1 MAEVGSS
8 SDAALSRP
16 YRGVS
21 ATDRRDQRRQRLID
35 AGLQLFGTQGIAAIG
50 IVDVC
55 AEAGLTKRYFY
66 ENFASIDALAD
77 AVFEYVTGNLVA
89 AVAPA
94 IELGGGRD
102 PRPALTV
109 YTRALLSDPR
119 VVRLLAVESQ
129 TGPLKKYRDGFPTRA
144 VELWFAFAADDD
156 ALPPPQEMRLKA
168 YAFIGAAQQIGMAWL
183 DGHLPLTIDEVIDQL
198 VDMFY
203 RISDIAP
210 PPPQDDEPDSV
221 TVRKRR
227 GRAR

>member
-1 MAEVGSS
+1 MAEEASS

-21 ATDRRDQRRQRLID
+21 ATDRRDQRRQRLIE
-35 AGLQLFGTQGIAAIG
+35 AGLQLFGTRGLAAVG

-66 ENFASIDALAD
+66 ENFASIDKLAD
-77 AVFEYVTGNLVA
+77 AVFEHVTGNIVA

-94 IELGGGRD
+94 IEIGGGRD

-109 YTRALLSDPR
+109 YARALLSDPR
-119 VVRLLAVESQ
+119 VVRFLAIESQ
-129 TGPLKKYRDGFPTRA
+129 VGPLKKHRDEFPTRA

-156 ALPPPQEMRLKA
+156 ALPPPDEMRLKA
-168 YAFIGAAQQIGMAWL
+168 YGFIGAAQQIGVAWL
-183 DGHLPLTIDEVIDQL
+183 NGQLPLTMDEVIDRL

-203 RISDIAP
+203 RISGIAP
-210 PPPQDDEPDSV
+210 P
-221 TVRKRR
+221 
-227 GRAR
+227 

>member
-1 MAEVGSS
+1 MAEATRSS
-8 SDAALSRP
+8 VAPAPRP

-21 ATDRRDQRRQRLID
+21 ATDRRNRRHQRLID
-35 AGLQLFGTQGIAAIG
+35 AGLQLFGTRGIAAVG

-77 AVFEYVTGNLVA
+77 AVFEHVTGNLVA
-89 AVAPA
+89 VVAPA
-94 IELGGGRD
+94 IEIGAGRD

-119 VVRLLAVESQ
+119 VIRLLAVESQ

-144 VELWFAFAADDD
+144 VDLWFAFAAADE
-156 ALPPPQEMRLKA
+156 AIPPPQDMRLKA
-168 YAFIGAAQQIGMAWL
+168 YGFVGAAQQIGMAWL

-198 VDMFY
+198 VDIFY
-203 RISDIAP
+203 RISGIAP
-210 PPPQDDEPDSV
+210 PSPRGDEPD
-221 TVRKRR
+221 
-227 GRAR
+227 

>member
-1 MAEVGSS
+1 MVEAASS
-8 SDAALSRP
+8 SAAAVPRP

-35 AGLQLFGTQGIAAIG
+35 AGLQLFGTRGIAAVG

-55 AEAGLTKRYFY
+55 AEAALTKRYFY
-66 ENFASIDALAD
+66 ENFASIDALAE
-77 AVFEYVTGNLVA
+77 AVFEHVTGNLVA
-89 AVAPA
+89 VVAPA
-94 IELGGGRD
+94 IEVGAGRD

-144 VELWFAFAADDD
+144 VELWFAFAAADDV
-156 ALPPPQEMRLKA
+156 PPPQDMRLKA
-168 YAFIGAAQQIGMAWL
+168 YGFIGAAQQIGLAWL

-203 RISDIAP
+203 RISGIAP
-210 PPPQDDEPDSV
+210 RLQHDDEPD
-221 TVRKRR
+221 
-227 GRAR
+227 

>member
-1 MAEVGSS
+1 MVEAASS
-8 SDAALSRP
+8 SVTPAPRP

-21 ATDRRDQRRQRLID
+21 ATDRRNQRRQRLIE
-35 AGLQLFGTQGIAAIG
+35 AGLQLFGTRGIAAVG

-66 ENFASIDALAD
+66 ESFASIDALAD
-77 AVFEYVTGNLVA
+77 AVFEHVTGNLVA

-94 IELGGGRD
+94 IEVGAGRD

-129 TGPLKKYRDGFPTRA
+129 TGPLRKYRDGFPTRA
-144 VELWFAFAADDD
+144 VELWFAFASDDD
-156 ALPPPQEMRLKA
+156 AVPPPQDMRLKA
-168 YAFIGAAQQIGMAWL
+168 YGFIGAAQQIGMAWL

-198 VDMFY
+198 VDLFY
-203 RISDIAP
+203 RISGIAP
-210 PPPQDDEPDSV
+210 RPPQDDEPD
-221 TVRKRR
+221 
-227 GRAR
+227 

>member
-1 MAEVGSS
+1 
-8 SDAALSRP
+8 
-16 YRGVS
+16 
-21 ATDRRDQRRQRLID
+21 
-35 AGLQLFGTQGIAAIG
+35 LQLFGTRGIAAVG
-50 IVDVC
+50 IVDLC

-66 ENFASIDALAD
+66 ENFASIYALAD
-77 AVFEYVTGNLVA
+77 AVLEHVTGNLVA

-144 VELWFAFAADDD
+144 AVELWFAFAADDE

-168 YAFIGAAQQIGMAWL
+168 YGFIGAAQQIGMAWL

-198 VDMFY
+198 VDVFY

-210 PPPQDDEPDSV
+210 PPTQDDEPD
-221 TVRKRR
+221 
-227 GRAR
+227 

>member
-1 MAEVGSS
+1 MADAASS
-8 SDAALSRP
+8 SIAAVSRP

-21 ATDRRDQRRQRLID
+21 ATDRRHQRRQRLID
-35 AGLQLFGTQGIAAIG
+35 AGLQLFGTRGIPAVG

-66 ENFASIDALAD
+66 ENFASIDALAE
-77 AVFEYVTGNLVA
+77 AVFEHVTGNLVA
-89 AVAPA
+89 IVAPA
-94 IELGGGRD
+94 IEIGAGRD

-109 YTRALLSDPR
+109 YISALLSDPR

-144 VELWFAFAADDD
+144 VELWFAFTTPDENM
-156 ALPPPQEMRLKA
+156 PPPQDLRLKA
-168 YAFIGAAQQIGMAWL
+168 YGFVGAAQQIGIAWL

-203 RISDIAP
+203 RISGIARP
-210 PPPQDDEPDSV
+210 SPQGDEPD
-221 TVRKRR
+221 
-227 GRAR
+227 

>member
-1 MAEVGSS
+1 MAEETNS
-8 SDAALSRP
+8 SDEAALRP

-21 ATDRRDQRRQRLID
+21 ATDRRAQRRRRLID
-35 AGLQLFGTQGIAAIG
+35 AGLELFGTRGVAAVG

-77 AVFEYVTGNLVA
+77 AVFEHVTGNLVA

-94 IELGGGRD
+94 IEAGAGRD

-109 YTRALLSDPR
+109 YTRALLGDPR

-129 TGPLKKYRDGFPTRA
+129 AGPLRKYRDEFPTRA
-144 VELWFAFAADDD
+144 VELWFAFAAGDDD
-156 ALPPPQEMRLKA
+156 LPPPDELRLNA
-168 YAFIGAAQQIGMAWL
+168 YGFVGAALQIGLAWL
-183 DGHLPLTIDEVIDQL
+183 DGQLRLTMDETVDQL

-203 RISDIAP
+203 RISGIAP
-210 PPPQDDEPDSV
+210 PSPRDS
-221 TVRKRR
+221 
-227 GRAR
+227 GPH